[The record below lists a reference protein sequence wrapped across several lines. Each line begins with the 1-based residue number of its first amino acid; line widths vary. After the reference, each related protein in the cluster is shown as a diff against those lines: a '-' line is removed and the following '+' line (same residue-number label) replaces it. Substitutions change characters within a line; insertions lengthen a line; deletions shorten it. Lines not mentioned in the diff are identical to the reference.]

1 MRAVCVVVKATVVV
15 PAFVVAAAA
24 VKSTSWMVLLSL
36 RGGASQAGEEEAK
49 QFLKKKSWCSLCGKE
64 VSARTLLQGARLRA
78 SINQKIHSICAFH
91 LSSRSVATARARA
104 SAPLRPASGAS
115 EDNLSG
121 CHRPARPFRRAP

>member
-49 QFLKKKSWCSLCGKE
+49 QFLKKKWAFFLRDCQLETTHFLRKGQLNRHFLCEK
-64 VSARTLLQGARLRA
+64 VS
-78 SINQKIHSICAFH
+78 
-91 LSSRSVATARARA
+91 
-104 SAPLRPASGAS
+104 
-115 EDNLSG
+115 
-121 CHRPARPFRRAP
+121 